1 MTQILLPLLGFLLG
15 GSFLGFIEFL
25 IHRHDDKK
33 DKLGQLM
40 KRIDD
45 LEKKME
51 DRFNILDEDAKKDR
65 AIQARVRLLRFG
77 DEVRQGMNHSKDSF
91 DQCLGD
97 TDLYEKYCSAHPEFL
112 NNKTATT
119 VEYIKR
125 IYAERLEK
133 NDFV

>member
-1 MTQILLPLLGFLLG
+1 MTQIILPLLGFLLG

-77 DEVRQGMNHSKDSF
+77 DELRTGVNHSKESF
-91 DQCLGD
+91 DQNNEDID
-97 TDLYEKYCSAHPEFL
+97 TYEDYCESHPKFK
-112 NNKTATT
+112 NNKTVAT
-119 VEYIKR
+119 VEYTKR

-133 NDFV
+133 NDFI

>member
-51 DRFNILDEDAKKDR
+51 DRFNILDEGAKKDR

-77 DEVRQGMNHSKDSF
+77 DELRTGVNHSKESF
-91 DQCLGD
+91 DQNNEDID
-97 TDLYEKYCSAHPEFL
+97 TYEDYCSGHPKFR
-112 NNKTATT
+112 NNKTVAT
-119 VEYIKR
+119 VEYTKR

-133 NDFV
+133 NDFI